1 MDRTT
6 QRVLSRM
13 SFNKFCPTA
22 TKYVTIGQIKFY
34 DGPDAGLSAGAGPG
48 AGPKN
53 FEILKFDDLTDFKV
67 FCVINGVDIKYD

>member
-1 MDRTT
+1 MMV
-6 QRVLSRM
+6 QM
-13 SFNKFCPTA
+13 
-22 TKYVTIGQIKFY
+22 
-34 DGPDAGLSAGAGPG
+34 PDLAPDLGAGPG

>member
-1 MDRTT
+1 MMV
-6 QRVLSRM
+6 QM
-13 SFNKFCPTA
+13 
-22 TKYVTIGQIKFY
+22 
-34 DGPDAGLSAGAGPG
+34 PDLALDLGAGPG